1 MKTPTLQIRLVRW
14 YLAHGMTDRL
24 AEAVLVCR
32 YLETVLDG
40 IPATHTGRIA
50 PVFDYPIDELR
61 QDWLRCRWFDLW
73 VDGVTGEIVKSLP
86 GADGEPDTQHQHLPI
101 DVQGQILFGRFAL
114 IFR

>member
-1 MKTPTLQIRLVRW
+1 MKPPTLQIQLVRW

-40 IPATHTGRIA
+40 IPSTETGRIA
-50 PVFDYPIDELR
+50 PVFDTPTDELK

-73 VDGVTGEIVKSLP
+73 VDGVTGQIVKSLP
-86 GADGEPDTQHQHLPI
+86 GADGEPDTQHLHLPI
-101 DVQGQILFGRFAL
+101 DVQGQILFGRFAHT
-114 IFR
+114 FR